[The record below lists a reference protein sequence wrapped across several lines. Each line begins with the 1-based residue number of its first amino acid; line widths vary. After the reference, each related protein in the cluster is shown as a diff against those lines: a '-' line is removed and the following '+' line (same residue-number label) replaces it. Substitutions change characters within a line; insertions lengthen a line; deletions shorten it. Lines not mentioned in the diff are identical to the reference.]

1 MATQRKAKRKLSD
14 ISFEKEG
21 AHVALTSKT
30 QGGPANGH
38 DYALVLKAN
47 NFSEEFV
54 QKMQQVRVTME
65 LPDFLHKFFGM
76 YGDDCEILASMM
88 GYEKPESEEY
98 AEPME
103 SYKDY
108 IQSKMEAFEIMKSA
122 HEADSLADVLS
133 GLDETEYLAMLND
146 QERIEKA
153 FAELEKAYKPKEGD
167 MVQWNSSGG
176 KAKGKIEHVMTEG
189 TLGVP
194 GTEFSINASAENPA
208 ALIRIYRDGE
218 PTETLVGHKASTLT
232 KIKKSLEQES
242 EPTAFAELEK
252 AYKPKVGDMVS
263 WNSSGGRATGKVTRI
278 VRDGSMSV
286 PNTSFTLNGTEDNPA
301 VMIKLYRDGEPT
313 DVMVGHK
320 AGTLSKVQKSLTQ
333 ESEPAAFA
341 QGNDTSTNAGV
352 ENIEGVSASVNK
364 EELEKTKM
372 EVEVKVETVE
382 KAQFELVQKALD
394 EQKVQLQKAMETI
407 AVFEAEKK
415 EAINKAKTQRVQ
427 AIVKDESKVQAIA
440 KAALALESE
449 DDFTAFLDAMQS
461 MVATAEASE
470 LFVEKGASVQEETAV
485 KESAVAKLLKAKQ
498 VTK

>member
-21 AHVALTSKT
+21 AHVALTSKQ
-30 QGGPANGH
+30 QGGPANTH

-47 NFSEEFV
+47 KFSEEFV

-65 LPDFLHKFFGM
+65 LPDFLRKFFGM
-76 YGDDCEILASMM
+76 YGDDVEILARMM
-88 GYEKPESEEY
+88 GYEKPDMEEY
-98 AEPME
+98 SEPME
-103 SYKDY
+103 SYEDY
-108 IQSKMEAFEIMKSA
+108 IQSKMEAFEILKSA

-133 GLDETEYLAMLND
+133 ALDETEYLAMLND
-146 QERIEKA
+146 QERVEKA
-153 FAELEKAYKPKEGD
+153 FEELQKAYKPKTGD

-194 GTEFSINASAENPA
+194 GTEFSINATAENPA
-208 ALIRIYRDGE
+208 ALIRIYRDDE

-242 EPTAFAELEK
+242 A
-252 AYKPKVGDMVS
+252 
-263 WNSSGGRATGKVTRI
+263 
-278 VRDGSMSV
+278 
-286 PNTSFTLNGTEDNPA
+286 
-301 VMIKLYRDGEPT
+301 
-313 DVMVGHK
+313 
-320 AGTLSKVQKSLTQ
+320 
-333 ESEPAAFA
+333 PAASA
-341 QGNDTSTNAGV
+341 DGNDTSTNAGV
-352 ENIEGVSASVNK
+352 ENIEGVSTSVNK

-372 EVEVKVETVE
+372 EDEVKVETVE

-394 EQKVQLQKAMETI
+394 EQKVQLQKALDTI
-407 AVFEAEKK
+407 AQFEAEKK
-415 EAINKAKTQRVQ
+415 EAINKAKTEKVK
-427 AIVKDESKVQAIA
+427 AIVKDESKVEAIA
-440 KAALALESE
+440 KAALSLESE

-461 MVATAEASE
+461 MVATVDASE
-470 LFVEKGASVQEETAV
+470 MFVEKGASAQEETAV

>member
-21 AHVALTSKT
+21 AHVALTSKE

-54 QKMQQVRVTME
+54 QKMQQVKVTME
-65 LPDFLHKFFGM
+65 LPEFLRKFFGM
-76 YGDDCEILASMM
+76 YGDDCEMLAKMM
-88 GYEKPESEEY
+88 GYEKPDMEDEVEK
-98 AEPME
+98 E
-103 SYKDY
+103 SYEDY
-108 IQSKMEAFEIMKSA
+108 IQSKMEAFEILKSA
-122 HEADSLADVLS
+122 NEADSLADVLS
-133 GLDETEYLAMLND
+133 TLDETEYLAMLND

-153 FAELEKAYKPKEGD
+153 FE
-167 MVQWNSSGG
+167 
-176 KAKGKIEHVMTEG
+176 
-189 TLGVP
+189 
-194 GTEFSINASAENPA
+194 
-208 ALIRIYRDGE
+208 
-218 PTETLVGHKASTLT
+218 
-232 KIKKSLEQES
+232 
-242 EPTAFAELEK
+242 ELEK

-341 QGNDTSTNAGV
+341 DGNDTSTNAGV

-372 EVEVKVETVE
+372 EDEVKVETVE

-394 EQKVQLQKAMETI
+394 EQKVQLQKALDTI
-407 AVFEAEKK
+407 AQFEAEKK
-415 EAINKAKTQRVQ
+415 EAVNKAKTEKVK
-427 AIVKDESKVQAIA
+427 AIVKDESKVEAIA
-440 KAALALESE
+440 KAALSLESE

-461 MVATAEASE
+461 MVATVDASE
-470 LFVEKGASVQEETAV
+470 MFVEKGASTQEETSV